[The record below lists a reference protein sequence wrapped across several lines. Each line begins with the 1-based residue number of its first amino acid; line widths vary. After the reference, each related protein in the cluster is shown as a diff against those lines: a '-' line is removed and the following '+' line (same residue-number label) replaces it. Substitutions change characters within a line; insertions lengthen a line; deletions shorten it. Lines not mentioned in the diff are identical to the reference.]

1 MIYGNLLFSLAYKDY
16 IWYNFARQYIYG
28 KLDPKWKAFG
38 IPIAGHSFTLISLVL
53 IFFNLCMWDK
63 GVYIVEIILKFDWL
77 GLEITMQFWR
87 ILLTMFVVI
96 DKGTGESWRYI
107 LCCY

>member
-1 MIYGNLLFSLAYKDY
+1 MLYIEFFMITYYFPWLIKIIFDIILPGNTS
-16 IWYNFARQYIYG
+16 NG
-28 KLDPKWKAFG
+28 KLNPKWKAFG

-87 ILLTMFVVI
+87 IHLTMFVMI
-96 DKGTGESWRYI
+96 DEGTED
-107 LCCY
+107 